1 MQAGREAGLGSKG
14 YSFGMKLVIAIVQ
27 DYDTDRFLRG
37 VSAAGLRATRIAS
50 TGGFLRMGNTTVFLG
65 VEDDQVPGCL
75 EILAATC
82 RSRVERPP
90 AHLMEEFGLLG
101 PGTITEVTIGGA
113 VVFIVSV
120 RDFIRMEVTRA

>member
-1 MQAGREAGLGSKG
+1 
-14 YSFGMKLVIAIVQ
+14 MKLVIAIVQ
-27 DYDTDRFLRG
+27 DYDTDRLLRE

-65 VEDDQVPGCL
+65 VDEERIQTCL

-90 AHLMEEFGLLG
+90 AHVMEEFGLLG
-101 PGTITEVTIGGA
+101 PGTFTEVTIGGA
-113 VVFIVSV
+113 VVFIVPV
-120 RDFIRMEVTRA
+120 QDFIRIEVARA